1 MKYIYDNMHISIVE
15 IFNDI
20 FHGKES
26 FRYKEK
32 GMQCYKFYL
41 FIFLWGSI
49 REVDYPYIFSDEEV
63 IHEKSGKELK
73 NIFRNRI
80 NYWVQKKEIEK
91 IDQEGF
97 ILAKNGIQKLYEH
110 LSEFYPADFKDIA
123 YKDFKSRYSA
133 RRTNVNH
140 TSNIGITVLKLSKF
154 IESVFWHEP
163 MLDYAGDMLAGT
175 FFRYNDCMLIPDAV
189 VYTSLGETIYVEAD
203 NCTERKNTSL
213 IPKFSKYS
221 SIMNRE
227 NENYVNETIHVSVL
241 HAHNSE
247 DFESKYYNYSKVIR
261 MYKFIIHDMGNK
273 MTIDQWLT
281 FIMSYQGNYEPAV
294 QCAEFLK
301 NIAGE
306 SEFVSS
312 KELMH
317 LINRGNLYDLFDKYF
332 ASRQKYIF
340 EAAASCSYLCQNLL
354 RGVRFICLP
363 MHISDYLLPCI
374 YIEYMKKQEIADFL
388 ECKLKFDFDDL
399 KCLFDTKVFED
410 YRSGEIFTFKHV
422 YLLNNREEK
431 YYIAFENISDDYG
444 GRLRVKHYVK
454 NLLDISERL
463 YVVCLYNTRTLENPL
478 SLFRH
483 REGRLRQC
491 KILFATYES
500 FLEYKEISERV

>member
-1 MKYIYDNMHISIVE
+1 MHMSIVE

-20 FHGKES
+20 FHGTES

-41 FIFLWGSI
+41 FIFFWGCI
-49 REVDYPYIFSDEEV
+49 REVDYPYIFSDEEI

-91 IDQEGF
+91 IDQDGF
-97 ILAKNGIQKLYEH
+97 ILTKNGIKKLYEH
-110 LSEFYPADFKDIA
+110 LSEFYPRDFKEIV
-123 YKDFKSRYSA
+123 YEDFKNRYSA

-140 TSNIGITVLKLSKF
+140 TSNIGITVLKLSKL
-154 IESVFWHEP
+154 IESAFWHEP
-163 MLDYAGDMLAGT
+163 MLDYVGDKLAGT

-241 HAHNSE
+241 HDHNVE
-247 DFESKYYNYSKVIR
+247 NFESKYYNYSKVMK
-261 MYKFIIHDMGNK
+261 MYRFITDDIGYEMPLNP
-273 MTIDQWLT
+273 WLFFLT
-281 FIMSYQGNYEPAV
+281 VYEGNYEPAV
-294 QCAEFLK
+294 QCSDYLK
-301 NIAGE
+301 NIVGE
-306 SEFVSS
+306 KEKISSE
-312 KELMH
+312 ELIR
-317 LINRGNLYDLFDKYF
+317 LISLGDLYDLFDKYF

-340 EAAASCSYLCQNLL
+340 EAAASCPYLCQNLL

-363 MHISDYLLPCI
+363 MHIPNYLLPCI
-374 YIEYMKKQEIADFL
+374 YIEHMKDNEISKFF
-388 ECKLKFDFDDL
+388 KKRFKFDNL
-399 KCLFDTKVFED
+399 KYLFDRKVFED
-410 YRSGEIFTFKHV
+410 YGTGEIYTFKHV
-422 YLLNNREEK
+422 YLLTEKNEK
-431 YYIAFENISDDYG
+431 YYIAVENISDDYG
-444 GRLRVKHYVK
+444 GRLRVKNYVK

-463 YVVCLYNTRTLENPL
+463 YVVCLYNKRILDNPS
-478 SLFRH
+478 SLFRNH
-483 REGRLRQC
+483 KVRIQQC
-491 KILFATYES
+491 RIIFVTYEMI
-500 FLEYKEISERV
+500 LEYKEINEKISSI